1 MAYPIYLGLGSNKDP
16 EHHLKEAIEALESTF
31 GEIILSPVYRS
42 SAVGFEGED
51 FLNAVALVETDWG
64 VGEIKHYLTEL
75 EDQHGRDRNQPKFS
89 DRVLDIDLLL
99 YDDWIGEFDG
109 LALPRDEITRYAH
122 VLKPLADLA
131 PNLKHPGLD
140 QTYAALWAAFGG
152 DRSLVRHPFE
162 MG

>member
-1 MAYPIYLGLGSNKDP
+1 MPHPVYLGLGSNKDP
-16 EHHLKEAIEALESTF
+16 ERHLKEAIRALKTTF
-31 GEIILSPVYRS
+31 GEITLSPVYRS

-51 FLNAVALVETDWG
+51 FLNAVALVHTDWG

-99 YDDWIGEFDG
+99 YDDWTGEFDD
-109 LALPRDEITRYAH
+109 LVLPRDEITRYAH

-140 QTYAALWAAFGG
+140 QTYAALWAGFGG
-152 DRSLVRHPFE
+152 DQSLVRHPFE

>member
-16 EHHLKEAIEALESTF
+16 ERHLKEAIETLESTF

-51 FLNAVALVETDWG
+51 FLNAVALVQTDWG
-64 VGEIKHYLTEL
+64 VGEIKHYLTDL

-109 LALPRDEITRYAH
+109 LVLPRDEITRYAH

-131 PNLKHPGLD
+131 PDLKHPGLD
-140 QTYAALWAAFGG
+140 QTYATLWATFDG